1 MFRKRKT
8 FKEPDLNWQNFYTS
22 FLQVSLQNYSL
33 EEVFNISIPYFEY
46 LIYEDDVLKSCLT
59 YEYSI
64 ISNKNDMGSIIKG
77 NKYLSLLFD
86 NFLKYEEMNKLI
98 NFYSI
103 KNVIEDME
111 LDKKLTGYV
120 YEDLEIDIQFL
131 NTKIEYFYKD
141 STENDKNRKLSE
153 WNYFGIDKFYKLFI
167 KFMIKYYEKLNEEDI
182 FKMSSDFLKFLEE
195 KEEYKLE
202 TLEKNFEEYFNKTLL
217 EEKNEWN

>member
-22 FLQVSLQNYSL
+22 FLQVSPQNYSL

-64 ISNKNDMGSIIKG
+64 ISNKNDIGSIIKG

-86 NFLKYEEMNKLI
+86 NFLKYEEINKLI

-111 LDKKLTGYV
+111 LDKKLIGYV
-120 YEDLEIDIQFL
+120 YEDLEIDIKFL

-141 STENDKNRKLSE
+141 STENDKNSEPINKGTSLYKSGGAIVKLYGEEPKTFKGLRWITEVSTD
-153 WNYFGIDKFYKLFI
+153 DKYHVAI
-167 KFMIKYYEKLNEEDI
+167 QYNNIATVYVPLNN
-182 FKMSSDFLKFLEE
+182 
-195 KEEYKLE
+195 
-202 TLEKNFEEYFNKTLL
+202 TVNFVSK
-217 EEKNEWN
+217 

>member
-8 FKEPDLNWQNFYTS
+8 FKEPDINWQNFYTS
-22 FLQVSLQNYSL
+22 FLQVSPQNYSL

-64 ISNKNDMGSIIKG
+64 ISNKNDIGSIIKG

-120 YEDLEIDIQFL
+120 YEDLEIDIKFL

-182 FKMSSDFLKFLEE
+182 FKMSSDFLKSLEE
-195 KEEYKLE
+195 KEEHKLE

-217 EEKNEWN
+217 EEKE